1 MKRKVIRLIVIFSS
15 ISLLAALITQLLWVQ
30 DALRLKEDLFASKV
44 ELAMNNVVNQV
55 LTNDN
60 FRRGIALDDTV
71 GFISPYSRIF
81 EVLDPFVL
89 DSLLQSEFKS
99 LRVGGQYVYGVYNQE
114 SSDFVM
120 GNFKGYEDFLI
131 ASHNHVSLSCLCEED
146 VYFFAVDFPKKQL
159 KILSGMVLL
168 PVMSG
173 LFLMV
178 LVFSFFFTIYA
189 LFKQKKLE
197 EMKTDFLN
205 NMTHEFKTP
214 IATILVSSEILM
226 QDKIASYPER
236 VKKYAKIVFEENE
249 RLKNLVERVL
259 LIASMEK
266 ENFKPQLVLLDVH
279 SVLQECLNNFCV
291 QASGKKLNLIHD
303 MTAGNHQILADRLHV
318 YHVINNLLD
327 NAFKYSPENPEIV
340 VSTKNEDNHLL
351 IEVQDN
357 GIGISHE
364 NKSKIFQKFHRLQR
378 GDVHDVKGFGIG
390 LFYVKSILEKMG
402 GTISVESELNK
413 GSKFTVKFPLSQ

>member
-15 ISLLAALITQLLWVQ
+15 ISLLAALITQLLWVK
-30 DALRLKEDLFASKV
+30 DALHLKDDLFAGKV
-44 ELAMNNVVNQV
+44 ELAMNNVVNQI
-55 LTNDN
+55 LSGDN
-60 FRRGIALDDTV
+60 LRGDTALDDTG
-71 GFISPYSRIF
+71 GFFSPYRRI
-81 EVLDPFVL
+81 LKILNPFVL

-99 LRVGGQYVYGVYNQE
+99 MRIESHYVYGVYNKG

-120 GNFKGYEDFLI
+120 GNFKGFEEFLI
-131 ASHNHVSLSCLCEED
+131 ASSNQISLSCLCDED
-146 VYFFAVDFPKKQL
+146 VYFFAVEFPQNKS
-159 KILSGMVLL
+159 KILSGMILL

-178 LVFSFFFTIYA
+178 LVFSFFFTIYT
-189 LFKQKKLE
+189 LLKQKKLE

-226 QDKIASYPER
+226 QDKIASFPER

-259 LIASMEK
+259 LLASMEK
-266 ENFKPQLVLLDVH
+266 ESFKPQFALLDVH
-279 SVLQECLNNFCV
+279 SVIQECLDNFRV
-291 QASGKKLNLIHD
+291 QVSGKKLNLVQDIKA
-303 MTAGNHQILADRLHV
+303 TSFQIMADRLHV

-327 NAFKYSPENPEIV
+327 NAFKYSPENPEIAIN
-340 VSTKNEDNHLL
+340 TKNDDNFLL
-351 IEVQDN
+351 LEVQDN

-364 NKSKIFQKFHRLQR
+364 NKKKIFEKFHRLQR

-390 LFYVKSILEKMG
+390 LYYVKSILEKMG
-402 GTISVESELNK
+402 ATISVESELNN